1 MEDYLKLALLVVD
14 QEEELQRRHDQEEE
28 LQRRRRHDQE
38 EELQRRRPLTT
49 FGPGDSA
56 MAVGSGDSAMAFG
69 SGDSAMASLVS
80 MAGVMSMAF
89 LVRRAMA
96 PLVSMASVV
105 SIPVAVAVASLAIAS
120 MAVASMAV
128 GGGRAVASTTIM
140 GMEPNLDSTVFRSSM
155 RFSIS

>member
-14 QEEELQRRHDQEEE
+14 QGEELQ
-28 LQRRRRHDQE
+28 RRHDQE

-105 SIPVAVAVASLAIAS
+105 SIPVAVAVASLA
-120 MAVASMAV
+120 VASMAV